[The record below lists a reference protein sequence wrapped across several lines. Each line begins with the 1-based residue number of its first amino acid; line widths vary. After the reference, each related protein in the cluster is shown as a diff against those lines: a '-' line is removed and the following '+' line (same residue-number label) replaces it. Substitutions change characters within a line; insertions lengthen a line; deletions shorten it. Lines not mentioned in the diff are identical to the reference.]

1 MEQII
6 SSHSFLAPSGAQE
19 MLISVCL
26 SNEHLSRANNLYLS
40 LSALLAESLKH
51 FVLLRKT
58 NCSHLDSKPDLTAVV
73 LVLADDLPVLTPGL
87 VLPLVRQRDALL
99 APGGAVTSICNED
112 RHTRYKAHL

>member
-1 MEQII
+1 
-6 SSHSFLAPSGAQE
+6 
-19 MLISVCL
+19 MLMSVCL
-26 SNEHLSRANNLYLS
+26 SNEHLSRANNLYLSLRVLS

-87 VLPLVRQRDALL
+87 VLRLVRQRDALL
-99 APGGAVTSICNED
+99 APGGAVTSICNEG